1 MDKIERF
8 EDEHIRYLTEMSKS
22 SNLSADN
29 SEGID
34 STGPNKELE

>member
-8 EDEHIRYLTEMSKS
+8 EDEHIRYLSEKSKP
-22 SNLSADN
+22 SNLSADS

-34 STGPNKELE
+34 STSPNKELE